1 MKYFST
7 RNSNEKVSA
16 SWAIS
21 HGLAPDG
28 GLYVPESL
36 PMLSL
41 DDIKTLGKK
50 DYRGRALSI
59 MKHISF
65 LNISLHYIICMLTI

>member
-41 DDIKTLGKK
+41 DDIKNARQEGLP
-50 DYRGRALSI
+50 RQSAE
-59 MKHISF
+59 H
-65 LNISLHYIICMLTI
+65 HEAVP